1 MTKTKNPIDSKPIIP
16 KGRKGPKRGT
26 TNNPK
31 GRGKGVQNKI
41 TKDIKES
48 FKLLVENN
56 LEKMQ
61 SYFDV
66 LWGED
71 PAKAYDVLIKLS
83 EFVVPKLARIEGQ
96 SNDKS
101 ITITVESGTVEPQK
115 NTKTE
120 IENDQNFTEIQ
131 VL

>member
-1 MTKTKNPIDSKPIIP
+1 MPKTKKVINLKPIIP
-16 KGRKGPKRGT
+16 KGKKGPPTGT

-48 FKLLVENN
+48 FKLLVERN
-56 LEKMQ
+56 LENMQ
-61 SYFDV
+61 NYFDI
-66 LWGED
+66 LWAED

-96 SNDKS
+96 TDSTLKIIVERATQKINTETKNELSTIKQKS
-101 ITITVESGTVEPQK
+101 ES
-115 NTKTE
+115 
-120 IENDQNFTEIQ
+120 D
-131 VL
+131 L